1 MRCPLVVVADIPT
14 PDDAPIGVALEANG
28 AGALALEWVLSNP
41 LFAGRPVK
49 VVSVCRAPQSRI
61 FWLSVSQDQVDAA
74 MERAE
79 MQQAAQV
86 AEVVGRHT
94 DVPEVT
100 TEVRYGSPVDELA
113 SFSETV
119 SVLVIE
125 ADVRFPTYSVGSVAR
140 GLMTFANCPVILV
153 K

>member
-1 MRCPLVVVADIPT
+1 MDGSREAGQRGREEGFARLRPL
-14 PDDAPIGVALEANG
+14 
-28 AGALALEWVLSNP
+28 
-41 LFAGRPVK
+41 
-49 VVSVCRAPQSRI
+49 
-61 FWLSVSQDQVDAA
+61 
-74 MERAE
+74 
-79 MQQAAQV
+79 
-86 AEVVGRHT
+86 AEVVARHT
-94 DVPEVT
+94 DLPEIT

-140 GLMTFANCPVILV
+140 GLMTYAGCPVILV